1 MSFVFFRFVLKSKNS
16 QGGFMKLKVFFLMLF
31 SCLLIS
37 GLGFASD
44 VLVTIN
50 DQLLEDEGI
59 IIEENGIPYGL
70 LSEFAQRMDISLEW
84 LPNAKFAVLN
94 IGEDYVSYKM
104 DSNLIVINNKSDELT
119 SESFVKEGRIY
130 VPLYSIC
137 EVMGIQMTW
146 DPELVH
152 VTLSH
157 PEFKVATS
165 EVRRMNYTEEDYY
178 WLAKIV
184 EAETRGGSLDKKTA
198 VANVVLNRVAS
209 PKFPN
214 TVYEVIYQRN
224 QFPPAYKSSFL
235 TKEPSQASLMAAKRA
250 MMGIEVAPNCLYFN
264 YIPFSTKADSF
275 YKLIE
280 GDYFYF

>member
-1 MSFVFFRFVLKSKNS
+1 
-16 QGGFMKLKVFFLMLF
+16 MKLKVFLLMLF

-37 GLGFASD
+37 GFGFASD
-44 VLVTIN
+44 VLVTVN

-59 IIEENGIPYGL
+59 IIKENGIPYGL
-70 LSEFAQRMDISLEW
+70 LSEFAQRMDITLEW

-119 SESFVKEGRIY
+119 NESFVRDGRIY

-137 EVMGIQMTW
+137 DVMGIQMTW
-146 DPELVH
+146 DSELVH
-152 VTLSH
+152 VTLSS
-157 PEFKVATS
+157 PTIKIAAS
-165 EVRRMNYTEEDYY
+165 EVRSMNYSEEDLI
-178 WLAKIV
+178 WLARII

-214 TVYEVIYQRN
+214 TIYEVIYQRN

-235 TKEPSQASLMAAKRA
+235 TRELSQSSLMAAKRA
-250 MMGIEVAPNCLYFN
+250 MMGVEIAPNCLYFN
-264 YIPFSTKADSF
+264 SIPFASKADSF